1 VRGLTLALLGAPLLL
16 GCRNVDRFDT
26 EGGAAYCGEMIN
38 FGENGFVRGEPN
50 LAMQLEL
57 DTDSLTVQPGVITTS
72 DRLITRADGTVAS
85 EGGVCTPLPLFDA
98 AALRAIPEIM
108 GDQLSLL
115 EFGDGR
121 EYNFFAWVD
130 STCLG
135 TVVAV
140 VSLMKN
146 DTVEIR
152 LLKPRPAAPDNAPV
166 GEQPGFILF
175 RLNRGEKPCKKI
187 QS

>member
-1 VRGLTLALLGAPLLL
+1 MTLALLGAPLLL
-16 GCRNVDRFDT
+16 GCRNIDRFDT
-26 EGGAAYCGEMIN
+26 EDGAAYCGEMVN
-38 FGENGFVRGEPN
+38 FEHNGFVRGEPD

-72 DRLITRADGTVAS
+72 DRAVPGRL
-85 EGGVCTPLPLFDA
+85 GGLCTPLPLFDA
-98 AALRAIPEIM
+98 APLRAIPEIM
-108 GDQLSLL
+108 SDQLSLL

-130 STCLG
+130 SSCLG

-146 DTVEIR
+146 DMIEVR
-152 LLKPRPAAPDNAPV
+152 LLKPKPAAPDNAPAA
-166 GEQPGFILF
+166 EQPGFILF